1 MSFSIWAE
9 EISYEYADKAF
20 LWEVSAKNGKS
31 VYILGSVHFGTKE
44 LYPLPRIIQDSFQNS
59 EILVVE
65 SDFTKTSAAEM
76 QRLTEEYAYYPKA
89 ESLQEHISA
98 GTYEILKKKL
108 NSHKITPESINNLKP
123 WFVGLMLADKEVQ
136 KRGFDPDYGIDK
148 HFLRLSDDLGMQV
161 DELEGTEFQFKLF
174 SEFSDELQEDF
185 LKMTMKKQSY
195 NIKGALNAWVK
206 GDPEEMEI
214 FILDEMNKTP
224 KLKPLY
230 DKLIYE
236 RNIRMCFKIDEYIRS
251 EKKHFVVVGAG
262 HLVGKEGIIE
272 ILKEKGYKVKQL

>member
-108 NSHKITPESINNLKP
+108 NSHKITP
-123 WFVGLMLADKEVQ
+123 
-136 KRGFDPDYGIDK
+136 
-148 HFLRLSDDLGMQV
+148 
-161 DELEGTEFQFKLF
+161 
-174 SEFSDELQEDF
+174 
-185 LKMTMKKQSY
+185 
-195 NIKGALNAWVK
+195 
-206 GDPEEMEI
+206 
-214 FILDEMNKTP
+214 
-224 KLKPLY
+224 
-230 DKLIYE
+230 
-236 RNIRMCFKIDEYIRS
+236 
-251 EKKHFVVVGAG
+251 
-262 HLVGKEGIIE
+262 
-272 ILKEKGYKVKQL
+272 